1 MQKWHLDSLINIY
14 CTQDLRSPW
23 LVGLHD
29 MTTGALVCGG
39 TLVASRYV
47 VTAASCVQA
56 RTAWDLYAVL
66 GPGHSGLE
74 TQRGIARVHVHEGY
88 SPEQPTL
95 SAAAVLELDREVELA
110 SHTPACVDT
119 NPGPDLEPR
128 GAVYQLQGWAGA
140 GAGAGGGIAE
150 HDVAGVNSSCEGEEG
165 NSGVMCAGEQRLEV
179 CQVIVN
185 LKKIE

>member
-1 MQKWHLDSLINIY
+1 M
-14 CTQDLRSPW
+14 
-23 LVGLHD
+23 VGLHD
-29 MTTGALVCGG
+29 MTTRALFCGG

-66 GPGHSGLE
+66 GPGHRGLE

-95 SAAAVLELDREVELA
+95 SNAAVLELDREVELA
-110 SHTPACVDT
+110 THTPACVDT
-119 NPGPDLEPR
+119 NPGPELELR

-140 GAGAGGGIAE
+140 GAGGGIAE
-150 HDVAGVNSSCEGEEG
+150 YDVAGVNSSCEGEEG
-165 NSGVMCAGEQRLEV
+165 NTGVMCAGEQRLEV

-185 LKKIE
+185 LNNCWSNPD

>member
-1 MQKWHLDSLINIY
+1 MQKWPLGSLIKIY
-14 CTQDLRSPW
+14 CTQELWSPW

-29 MTTGALVCGG
+29 MTTGSLVCGG

-95 SAAAVLELDREVELA
+95 SGVAVLELDREVELA

-119 NPGPDLEPR
+119 NPGPDLELR
-128 GAVYQLQGWAGA
+128 GAVYQLQGWA

-150 HDVAGVNSSCEGEEG
+150 HDVAGVNSSCEGD
-165 NSGVMCAGEQRLEV
+165 GVMCAGEQRLEV

-185 LKKIE
+185 LNIFSKNNV

>member
-1 MQKWHLDSLINIY
+1 MDSLINIY
-14 CTQDLRSPW
+14 CTQDLWSPW

-29 MTTGALVCGG
+29 MTTGSLFCGG

-74 TQRGIARVHVHEGY
+74 IQRGIARIHVHEGY

-95 SAAAVLELDREVELA
+95 SAVAVLELVREVELA

-119 NPGPDLEPR
+119 NPGPDLELR
-128 GAVYQLQGWAGA
+128 GAVYQLQGW
-140 GAGAGGGIAE
+140 AGAGGGIAE
-150 HDVAGVNSSCEGEEG
+150 HDVAGVNTRCGWEEG